1 MIHLDKQLFSELC
14 EADRIMN
21 PYDGDSIGTYNE
33 KRLHRIFKR
42 MVTGD
47 AECYEVRQ
55 GRYVCDVVCPSGII
69 EIQTASFRP
78 LEKKIKY
85 YLENTVMNV
94 TVICPVIAQKQIIRA
109 DKDTGE
115 VLSSKRSPK
124 KGNDLEALCE
134 LYHLRESFK
143 SPRLTVMIPHIA
155 AEEYRFSERVRYRK
169 SGAYDKDLRPTE
181 LLGCTVL
188 TDLEDCLS
196 LIPEALKQKEFS
208 ASELTAATG
217 IRNTRKRYYL
227 LTFLESLDCLERKK
241 EGRRVTY
248 SFTGEKPS

>member
-1 MIHLDKQLFSELC
+1 MIFLDKQRFAELC

-21 PYDGDSIGTYNE
+21 AYDGDSIGTYNE

-42 MVTGD
+42 MVTD
-47 AECYEVRQ
+47 NAECYEVRQ
-55 GRYVCDVVCPSGII
+55 GRYISDVVCPGGIT

-85 YLENTVMNV
+85 YLENTVMDV

-124 KGNDLEALCE
+124 KGSSIEALCE
-134 LYHLRESFK
+134 LYHLRESFP
-143 SPRLTVMIPHIA
+143 SPRLTVLLPHIA

-169 SGAYDKDLRPTE
+169 AEAYDNDLRPTE
-181 LLGCTVL
+181 LLGYTVL
-188 TDLEDCLS
+188 QSAEDCLA
-196 LIPEALKQKEFS
+196 LIPDVLKQKEFS
-208 ASELTAATG
+208 ALELTAATG

-227 LTFLESLDCLERKK
+227 LSFLEALGYIEKQKS
-241 EGRRVTY
+241 GRRVTY
-248 SFTGEKPS
+248 SFTTQK

>member
-1 MIHLDKQLFSELC
+1 MISLDKQLFSELC

-42 MVTGD
+42 MVTD
-47 AECYEVRQ
+47 NAECYEVRQ
-55 GRYVCDVVCPSGII
+55 GRFVSDVVCPSGIT

-85 YLENTVMNV
+85 YLENTVMDV

-124 KGNDLEALCE
+124 KSKGLDALCE
-134 LYHLRESFK
+134 LYHLREPF
-143 SPRLTVMIPHIA
+143 PHQRLTVLIPHIA

-169 SGAYDKDLRPTE
+169 AGAYDNDLRPTE
-181 LLGCTVL
+181 LLDCTVL
-188 TDLEDCLS
+188 RSAEDCLA
-196 LIPEALKQKEFS
+196 LIPDALKQKEFT
-208 ASELTAATG
+208 AAELIAATG

-227 LTFLESLDCLERKK
+227 LTFLEHLGCLERKK
-241 EGRRVTY
+241 EGRKVTY
-248 SFTGEKPS
+248 SFKKI